1 MIETGVFDI
10 YTRLSI
16 KDIIKELEF
25 QSTDFIDTKTAAKA
39 GKIHGVEAIVT
50 GSVIKFGNVVS
61 VTVKLIDTET
71 AKIIDSADVKA
82 KSLDALSEKI
92 DELATELA
100 SE

>member
-1 MIETGVFDI
+1 MIATGVFDI

-25 QSTDFIDTKTAAKA
+25 QSTDFVDAKTAAKV
-39 GKIHGVEAIVT
+39 GKVHGVEAIVT
-50 GSVIKFGNVVS
+50 GSVIKFGDMYS

-82 KSLDALSEKI
+82 KSLEELSGKI
-92 DELATELA
+92 DSLALELA